1 MHLFSKFRQWAFFLL
16 LVCPIAMAQTDG
28 VLPKEAAAM
37 NADNKAVIVD
47 VRGDDEW
54 EMHHIHGAIHIPLA
68 QLNARLSELEPYKN
82 SAIIT
87 QCKGGVRSR
96 KAQDV
101 LKSAGFS
108 KVYNLE
114 GGIDAWD
121 KEGLTTE
128 Q

>member
-1 MHLFSKFRQWAFFLL
+1 VHLFSKFRLL
-16 LVCPIAMAQTDG
+16 AILLALFCPFAMAQTDD
-28 VLPKEAAAM
+28 VLPKVAAAM

-54 EMHHIHGAIHIPLA
+54 GTHHIHGAIHIPLA

-96 KAQDV
+96 KAQAV